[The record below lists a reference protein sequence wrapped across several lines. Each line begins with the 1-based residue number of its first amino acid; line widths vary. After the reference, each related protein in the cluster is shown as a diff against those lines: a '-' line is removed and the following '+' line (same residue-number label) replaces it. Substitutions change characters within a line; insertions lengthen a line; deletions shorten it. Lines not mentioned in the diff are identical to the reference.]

1 MKEREGNRREE
12 KEGVNISISEISPT
26 VKLIPHLESLYR
38 MHETAIRP
46 TDIPLTAVCVLSVC
60 MQGHSGFRQEE
71 AGRGL
76 SADILLVRAH
86 RDEWRSECVFV
97 CVCVYLCVCVCVFV
111 CVCVCVC
118 ICFSSSWSVKRF
130 LFALC
135 CPVCRLLSLRHCEAA
150 LLLIIQF
157 DTLQWVCVFVW
168 IRYRQTLVFPVGCV
182 TCAFWFSIL
191 MWKSPRQ
198 KQSNPY
204 RMTHR

>member
-1 MKEREGNRREE
+1 MKEREGKRREE

-46 TDIPLTAVCVLSVC
+46 TDILLTAVCVLSVC
-60 MQGHSGFRQEE
+60 MQGHSGFPQEE

-86 RDEWRSECVFV
+86 RVEWRSE
-97 CVCVYLCVCVCVFV
+97 CVFV

-150 LLLIIQF
+150 LL
-157 DTLQWVCVFVW
+157 
-168 IRYRQTLVFPVGCV
+168 FPVGCV